1 MVIIT
6 LIIFA
11 TSVASYIVGIKI
23 GRRLER
29 MEKEDQEEDQEEE
42 NVGNLISH
50 VGYDAAQCGREK

>member
-11 TSVASYIVGIKI
+11 TAVASYIIGILVGK
-23 GRRLER
+23 RLEH
-29 MEKEDQEEDQEEE
+29 MKNEETEEE
-42 NVGNLISH
+42 NMSDLISH

>member
-11 TSVASYIVGIKI
+11 SAVGSYIIGIQVGK
-23 GRRLER
+23 RLER
-29 MEKEDQEEDQEEE
+29 MKNEETEEED
-42 NVGNLISH
+42 VGDLISH